1 MAKRIFSLLRI
12 IGTIKGITYYMLK
25 GKYVARKA
33 NPPDREKIYNDPRFV
48 TVKANC
54 LEFGGASVLSKAI
67 CKGLKENVK
76 IFKDSYFTS
85 RLTGICRIIIQKGRG
100 PNGTREADLFS
111 LPQALIGFQLNKRK
125 IFNQIYSA
133 QPTVSI
139 NKFRNIINI
148 KIVNS
153 AGTDLKMNPKSA
165 THCRLTAPI
174 SVVSAHKWH
183 PGTQKYQPTNK
194 AYNAIGATIH
204 SSMLLCKI
212 DHPEINLELIA
223 PKKIHK
229 KVAISVWLGI
239 QFGKEENNFNKPF
252 LNTKAMEC
260 IAIL

>member
-1 MAKRIFSLLRI
+1 
-12 IGTIKGITYYMLK
+12 
-25 GKYVARKA
+25 
-33 NPPDREKIYNDPRFV
+33 
-48 TVKANC
+48 
-54 LEFGGASVLSKAI
+54 
-67 CKGLKENVK
+67 
-76 IFKDSYFTS
+76 
-85 RLTGICRIIIQKGRG
+85 
-100 PNGTREADLFS
+100 
-111 LPQALIGFQLNKRK
+111 
-125 IFNQIYSA
+125 
-133 QPTVSI
+133 
-139 NKFRNIINI
+139 
-148 KIVNS
+148 
-153 AGTDLKMNPKSA
+153 MNPKSA
-165 THCRLTAPI
+165 THFRLTAAI

-183 PGTQKYQPTNK
+183 SGTQKYQPTNK